1 MSSKK
6 HFMAVAL
13 WILATA
19 AVAADKPPQAAPNPC
34 CRGPQGE
41 RCAAS
46 PDTSWMWQ
54 HIEQT
59 LEERS

>member
-1 MSSKK
+1 MNSKK

-19 AVAADKPPQAAPNPC
+19 AVAADKPPQAAANSS
-34 CRGPQGE
+34 CRGPKGE
-41 RCAAS
+41 ACAAS
-46 PDTSWMWQ
+46 ADASRLFQ

>member
-1 MSSKK
+1 MNSKK

-19 AVAADKPPQAAPNPC
+19 AVAAEKPPQAAAQPT
-34 CRGPQGE
+34 CRGPKGDA
-41 RCAAS
+41 CAAS
-46 PDTSWMWQ
+46 ADASRLWR

-59 LEERS
+59 LEDRS

>member
-1 MSSKK
+1 MSSKS

-19 AVAADKPPQAAPNPC
+19 AVAADKPPQAVANPSS
-34 CRGPQGE
+34 RGPRGQA
-41 RCAAS
+41 CAGS
-46 PDTSWMWQ
+46 CDPSRFLQ
-54 HIEQT
+54 YIEQT